1 MRPVLWIQ
9 AASTSVGALL
19 LAGCV
24 TSSEPSYSL
33 SGGET
38 GIFKSTNAGR
48 PIPVSSI
55 KGMDERQLQAT
66 FGPPALDRR
75 DGPVRALRYQSDAC
89 SLFVYV
95 SGGKAQHTEAY
106 DPQLRP
112 LINVDQCAGS
122 VAAQKRH
129 V

>member
-1 MRPVLWIQ
+1 MKSAVRI
-9 AASTSVGALL
+9 ACATLL

-24 TSSEPSYSL
+24 SESDPRYSL
-33 SGGET
+33 SGGEV
-38 GIFKSTNAGR
+38 GIFRSTNAGR

-66 FGPPALDRR
+66 FGAPVLDRK
-75 DGPVRALRYQSDAC
+75 DGPTRALRYQSDAC

-112 LINVDQCAGS
+112 LMNVDQCAGS
-122 VAAQKRH
+122 VAAQKRTA
-129 V
+129 